1 MNQLFYAMAARARRV
16 RVSHYIF
23 HRYHGLVTAV
33 ALALGASAMSP
44 SPAAAQW
51 STAYEQFYL
60 PGKFNWQFR
69 HNYPAADRLF
79 NAFDFGHAIL
89 YETLWTD
96 FDGSVRELEEGW
108 YNRLTKEILV
118 HPPRVPLEESAIEI
132 QYAKLAPEAKLM
144 FDWAHLFHRQVYD
157 VWADERLSPNEK
169 DAKVAELVRYY
180 KTRPDLA
187 FSSKPK
193 SMMLMQ
199 EQPYSV
205 AFRKGYPKFNG
216 LIWAYHWLQ
225 VGLYEPLVTGR
236 NVDERQA
243 GVRATVARFWQMLQD
258 PPNTMPYVMPMT
270 AAVAP
275 QFSKRYPEASIIFDN
290 LHSMH
295 DVVSDILAN
304 PSVSRDRKR
313 AEIMLAARRYRDDT
327 SFVMTE
333 QAWRTMAQHMG
344 VENMG
349 GVSTGVL
356 WPLPTP
362 TVTYGAVMTHDE
374 RTGEMTGFKYGM
386 ATGGEHA
393 GMQMSPPRADSARRD
408 TTDHSRMMMPMR
420 DSSQRRADTSAMRHE
435 GHQMADSTRRGAPN
449 ASTMDMQQM
458 MDMHMRMMADPV
470 IRERI
475 MADTALR
482 RMMQDMMSEMPTEH
496 RAHMEAM
503 MAKPAEKEPAKK
515 PAATK
520 PADPHAG
527 HKMPAAKPA
536 PKAAPKT
543 PAAKK
548 DSMPGMDH
556 SKMAPKKKP

>member
-1 MNQLFYAMAARARRV
+1 M
-16 RVSHYIF
+16 SHYMF
-23 HRYHGLVTAV
+23 GRCRMLLTGA
-33 ALALGASAMSP
+33 ALALTAGALGP
-44 SPAAAQW
+44 STAQSQW

-60 PGKFNWQFR
+60 PGKYNWQFR

-89 YETLWTD
+89 YETLWTK
-96 FDGSVRELEEGW
+96 FDRSIPELEERW
-108 YNRLTKEILV
+108 YNRLTNEILV
-118 HPPRVPLEESAIEI
+118 HPPRVPLEEAAIEI
-132 QYAKLAPEAKLM
+132 AYAKLAPEAKLM
-144 FDWAHLFHRQVYD
+144 FDWAHLMHRQVYD
-157 VWADERLSPNEK
+157 VWADERIPLAEK

-180 KTRPDLA
+180 KTRPDIA
-187 FSSKPK
+187 FSSRPK
-193 SMMLMQ
+193 TMALMQ
-199 EQPYSV
+199 EQQFSL
-205 AFRKGYPKFNG
+205 ALRKGYPKFNG

-258 PPNTMPYVMPMT
+258 PPRTMPYVMPMT

-275 QFSKRYPEASIIFDN
+275 KFAERYPEAAIIFDN

-327 SFVMTE
+327 SYVMTE

-349 GVSTGVL
+349 GVAGNAL
-356 WPLPTP
+356 PPLPTP
-362 TVTYGAVMTHDE
+362 TVTYGAVMTHDP
-374 RTGEMTGFKYGM
+374 RTGEMTGFTYGM

-393 GMQMSPPRADSARRD
+393 GMQHGATPADSARRD
-408 TTDHSRMMMPMR
+408 TTDHSRMLMPSR
-420 DSSQRRADTSAMRHE
+420 DSASRRPDTSAIQHE
-435 GHQMADSTRRGAPN
+435 GHQMADSARSDSGAQH
-449 ASTMDMQQM
+449 MQQM
-458 MDMHMRMMADPV
+458 MALHMRMMSDPV

-475 MADTALR
+475 MADTTMR
-482 RMMQDMMSEMPTEH
+482 RMMQDMMSVMPAEH
-496 RAHMEAM
+496 RGHMEAM
-503 MAKPAEKEPAKK
+503 MREAPSRPVAP
-515 PAATK
+515 PRVN
-520 PADPHAG
+520 
-527 HKMPAAKPA
+527 AAKPSA
-536 PKAAPKT
+536 KKAPLKSVPKAAPKK

-548 DSMPGMDH
+548 DSMPAMDH
-556 SKMAPKKKP
+556 GKMPVKKKP

>member
-1 MNQLFYAMAARARRV
+1 MSHHTFRRGTLVVAALTAGVSVFSPTRAA
-16 RVSHYIF
+16 
-23 HRYHGLVTAV
+23 G
-33 ALALGASAMSP
+33 
-44 SPAAAQW
+44 QW

-89 YETLWTD
+89 YETLWTN
-96 FDGSVRELEEGW
+96 FDGSVGELEEGW

-118 HPPRVPLEESAIEI
+118 HPPRVPLEEAAIEI
-132 QYAKLAPEAKLM
+132 EYAKLAPEAKLM

-157 VWADERLSPNEK
+157 VWADERIPPNER
-169 DAKVAELVRYY
+169 DAKVAELLRYY
-180 KTRPDLA
+180 KSRPDIA
-187 FSSKPK
+187 FSAKPK
-193 SMMLMQ
+193 SMVLMQ
-199 EQPYSV
+199 EQPYSL
-205 AFRKGYPKFNG
+205 AFRKNYPKFNG

-225 VGLYEPLVTGR
+225 IGLYEPLVVGR

-243 GVRATVARFWQMLQD
+243 GVRAAVSRFWQMLQD
-258 PPNTMPYVMPMT
+258 PPRTMPYVMPMT

-275 QFSKRYPEASIIFDN
+275 EFAKRYPEAAIIFDN

-304 PSVSRDRKR
+304 PSVPRDRKR
-313 AEIMLAARRYRDDT
+313 AELMVAARRYRDDT

-333 QAWRTMAQHMG
+333 QAWRTMAEHMG

-349 GVSTGVL
+349 GLATGVL
-356 WPLPTP
+356 SPLPKP

-374 RTGEMTGFKYGM
+374 RTGEMTGFKYGQ

-393 GMQMSPPRADSARRD
+393 QMQHGATPADSARRGAMDHARMGHDSAGRQRD
-408 TTDHSRMMMPMR
+408 T
-420 DSSQRRADTSAMRHE
+420 AAVRHE
-435 GHQMADSTRRGAPN
+435 GHQMPDSTRRAAPDSS
-449 ASTMDMQQM
+449 AKHMEQM
-458 MDMHMRMMADPV
+458 MQLHMRMMSDPV
-470 IRERI
+470 IRERM
-475 MADTALR
+475 MADTTMR
-482 RMMQDMMSEMPTEH
+482 RMMESTMLQMPAEH
-496 RAHMEAM
+496 RGHMESM
-503 MAKPAEKEPAKK
+503 MREAAPRAAPAAKPSVKAPAKRK

-520 PADPHAG
+520 
-527 HKMPAAKPA
+527 A
-536 PKAAPKT
+536 PNAAPKK

>member
-1 MNQLFYAMAARARRV
+1 MSYSMFRRYTMLPIGAALA
-16 RVSHYIF
+16 
-23 HRYHGLVTAV
+23 VTA
-33 ALALGASAMSP
+33 GAAGP
-44 SPAAAQW
+44 STAQAQW

-69 HNYPAADRLF
+69 HNYPSADRLF

-89 YETLWTD
+89 YETLWTN
-96 FDGSVRELEEGW
+96 FDGSIRELEEGW

-118 HPPRVPLEESAIEI
+118 HPPRVPLEEAAIEVA
-132 QYAKLAPEAKLM
+132 YAKLVPEAKLM
-144 FDWAHLFHRQVYD
+144 FDWAHLFHRQIYD
-157 VWADERLSPNEK
+157 VWADERIPPNEK
-169 DAKVAELVRYY
+169 DAKVAELLRYY
-180 KTRPDLA
+180 KSRPDIA

-199 EQPYSV
+199 EQPYSL
-205 AFRKGYPKFNG
+205 AFRKSYPKFNG

-225 VGLYEPLVTGR
+225 IGLYEPLVVGR
-236 NVDERQA
+236 TVDEKQA
-243 GVRATVARFWQMLQD
+243 GVRAAVSRFWQMLQE
-258 PPNTMPYVMPMT
+258 PPRTMPYVMPMT

-275 QFSKRYPEASIIFDN
+275 EFAKRYAEAAIIFDN

-304 PSVSRDRKR
+304 PSVSRDQKR

-327 SFVMTE
+327 SFVISE
-333 QAWRTMAQHMG
+333 QAWRTMAEHMG

-349 GVSTGVL
+349 GLPVGVL

-393 GMQMSPPRADSARRD
+393 GMKMGPQPADSARRD
-408 TTDHSRMMMPMR
+408 TTDHSRMLMPSR
-420 DSSQRRADTSAMRHE
+420 DSAQRQPDTSAMRHE
-435 GHQMADSTRRGAPN
+435 GHRMTDSTRRAAADSGAQH
-449 ASTMDMQQM
+449 MLQM
-458 MDMHMRMMADPV
+458 MQLHMRMMSDPV

-482 RMMQDMMSEMPTEH
+482 RMLQEMMREMPAEH
-496 RAHMEAM
+496 RDHMEAM
-503 MAKPAEKEPAKK
+503 MAKPSAKEPAKK

-520 PADPHAG
+520 RADPHAG
-527 HKMPAAKPA
+527 HKMPAT
-536 PKAAPKT
+536 KAAPK
-543 PAAKK
+543 PGAKK

-556 SKMAPKKKP
+556 SKMTPKKKP